1 MMKIEIQDT
10 YQLLYAENAG
20 VNLVSSLDFKIPFAI
35 N

>member
-1 MMKIEIQDT
+1 MKIEIQDT

-20 VNLVSSLDFKIPFAI
+20 VNFVSSLDFKIPFAI